1 MSGRLRD
8 RVAIVTGAS
17 RGIGRAVAT
26 RFVAEGARVVL
37 VQRGAADGEALAEA
51 LGRDRALS
59 LAADVGDPDAPRIIV
74 HAAMERWNRID
85 ILVNNAAFVPP
96 REDMLDISRARFER
110 VLAANL
116 IGMAMLSQA
125 AARCM
130 LPRKYGRIINM
141 LAIQAHLPLP
151 HNAAYAASKGGAEA
165 LTRSMAVD
173 LAPHGIIVN
182 AIAPGQ
188 VATPGATGDERN
200 LGAATILGRLG
211 HPDEVAAL
219 AVYLAGE
226 ECSFTIGQVITV
238 DGGRTFSR
246 RGDPEWL
253 SVARGEAVLD
263 GPDS

>member
-1 MSGRLRD
+1 MTGRLQG

-26 RFVAEGARVVL
+26 RFVAEGARVLL
-37 VQRGAADGEALAEA
+37 VQRGSEAGDCLAET
-51 LGRDRALS
+51 LGRDWALS
-59 LAADVGDPDAPRIIV
+59 LAADVGDPDAPRAIV
-74 HAAMERWNRID
+74 RAAMERWNQID
-85 ILVNNAAFVPP
+85 ILVNNAALVPP
-96 REDMLDISRARFER
+96 REDLLDVSRALFEK

-116 IGMAMLSQA
+116 VGMAMLSQA
-125 AARCM
+125 VARCM
-130 LPRKYGRIINM
+130 LVREYGRIIKM

-188 VATPGATGDERN
+188 VATPGATGDDSE

-211 HPDEVAAL
+211 HPNEVAAL
-219 AVYLAGE
+219 TVYLASE
-226 ECSFTIGQVITV
+226 ECSFTVGQVITV
-238 DGGRTFSR
+238 DGGRSFSR
-246 RGDPEWL
+246 RGDPDWL
-253 SVARGEAVLD
+253 SVAPG
-263 GPDS
+263 